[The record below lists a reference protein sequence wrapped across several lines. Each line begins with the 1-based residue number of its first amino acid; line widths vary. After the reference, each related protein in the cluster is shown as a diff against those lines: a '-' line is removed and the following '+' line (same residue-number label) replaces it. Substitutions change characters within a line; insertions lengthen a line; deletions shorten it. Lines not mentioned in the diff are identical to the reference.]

1 MNYPIREKLRKARR
15 DRVGIHRSERA
26 LDKMQF
32 VTLPFG
38 SFTLPSK
45 IAWIPS
51 NRHCNQA
58 VIGLSNSMHLVDKNP
73 AEVPYFRRIGG
84 C

>member
-1 MNYPIREKLRKARR
+1 MNYPIREKLRLARR
-15 DRVGIHRSERA
+15 DRVGIHRAERA

-32 VTLPFG
+32 VTLRFG

-51 NRHCNQA
+51 KRHCNQA
-58 VIGLSNSMHLVDKNP
+58 VIRMCNSMHLVDKNLCK
-73 AEVPYFRRIGG
+73 VPYFRRIEEY
-84 C
+84 